1 MLLLLALLAP
11 AAALI
16 LDVEAGRSRC
26 LQEILSKHDLVKGSY
41 ALLGEPVEGERSG
54 FTVKARPPWPSPRPA
69 PRPPLLTR
77 ARRAP
82 QVTGPS
88 DVIEFSQ
95 ADTAGSKFS
104 FTASS
109 GGSHSVC
116 FANGGAT
123 KRAVELVWAAGA
135 AAIDYADVAKVEQ
148 LKPLEL
154 EMRKLE
160 DRLAAVR
167 REMQF
172 QREREE
178 SHRDLVSVSSF
189 FVVAQRGRARF
200 FCVFDCA
207 TPLTRPSRPRRAVR
221 GHKLARDV
229 VLRAYCVHCDCVLG
243 GASALPAQLFQ
254 GEQVPVRAGRSGC
267 RLFLDCA

>member
-1 MLLLLALLAP
+1 M
-11 AAALI
+11 
-16 LDVEAGRSRC
+16 
-26 LQEILSKHDLVKGSY
+26 
-41 ALLGEPVEGERSG
+41 
-54 FTVKARPPWPSPRPA
+54 
-69 PRPPLLTR
+69 
-77 ARRAP
+77 
-82 QVTGPS
+82 QVTGPN
-88 DVIEFSQ
+88 DVVEFSQ
-95 ADTAGSKFS
+95 ADSVGSKFS

-116 FANGGAT
+116 FANGSGA
-123 KRAVELVWAAGA
+123 KRAVELEWAAGA

-178 SHRDLVSVSSF
+178 SHRDLVRRCWAPLFWGAPTPASPPP
-189 FVVAQRGRARF
+189 AHHARHPPR
-200 FCVFDCA
+200 
-207 TPLTRPSRPRRAVR
+207 TPAAVR

-229 VLRAYCVHCDCVLG
+229 VLRAHGGDCDCVLLFP
-243 GASALPAQLFQ
+243 GALLEEFLQ
-254 GEQVPVRAGRSGC
+254 GEQVSVTPPVFVAYSPI
-267 RLFLDCA
+267 